1 MKGVNQEGREL
12 IAEALRLYMATH
24 EANAKKALDDDDSER
39 FHSYANRVLSAKLV
53 LRQVTGKV
61 K

>member
-24 EANAKKALDDDDSER
+24 EATAKKALDADRSEDFY
-39 FHSYANRVLSAKLV
+39 FHANKALSAKFV